1 MTYIN
6 CRLTAKN
13 RDQLRNPTLGNRVW
27 ATFTCCRD
35 ETTSEATLSAHLIAV
50 WSLEPPR
57 VLIPDNN
64 FIGSAVS
71 AQPMVVTDRQTD
83 RQTAPRRKL
92 SSTSF
97 ALHGA
102 GPNKVAIDDDDD
114 DDKSSSSTVP
124 RYAAVDRRANAIDL
138 RRSPPLPLQSKDI
151 AA

>member
-1 MTYIN
+1 MTHIN
-6 CRLTAKN
+6 CRETAKN

-27 ATFTCCRD
+27 TTFTCRRD

-83 RQTAPRRKL
+83 RPRCVGNNRPRLLCTALGLTRSLLTTTTTMTKAARRRFRATQL
-92 SSTSF
+92 LIAELTPSIY
-97 ALHGA
+97 
-102 GPNKVAIDDDDD
+102 VA
-114 DDKSSSSTVP
+114 
-124 RYAAVDRRANAIDL
+124 L
-138 RRSPPLPLQSKDI
+138 RRRRS
-151 AA
+151 AV